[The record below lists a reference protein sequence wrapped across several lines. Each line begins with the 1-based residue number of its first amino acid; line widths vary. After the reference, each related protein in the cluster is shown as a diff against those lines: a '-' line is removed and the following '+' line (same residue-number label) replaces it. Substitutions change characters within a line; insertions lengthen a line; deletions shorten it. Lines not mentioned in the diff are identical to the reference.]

1 MSAPVHTQATGS
13 RVEHYG
19 QHGPDCFGCKLK
31 SLSFG
36 RVEGGNRGAATQ
48 PNSDKRWENDPV
60 KERIEEIH
68 GIKIDTDQMN
78 RRRVDLQKE
87 SK

>member
-1 MSAPVHTQATGS
+1 MSDPIVTHATGV
-13 RVEHYG
+13 RIEHYG
-19 QHGPDCFGCKLK
+19 QHGPECFGCKLK

-36 RVEGGNRGAATQ
+36 RVEGGNRGPATL
-48 PNSDKRWENDPV
+48 PNDDRRWEKDPV

-68 GIKIDTDQMN
+68 GITIDTDQMN

-87 SK
+87 K

>member
-1 MSAPVHTQATGS
+1 MDPVVTRATGT

-19 QHGPDCFGCKLK
+19 QHSEECFACKLK

-36 RVEGGNRGAATQ
+36 RVEGGNKGPAMHS
-48 PNSDKRWENDPV
+48 PNSDKRWESDPV

-87 SK
+87 GK